1 MIGKLAQVESR
12 RGVLVAAL
20 AITALCVI
28 TAVGLT
34 ALATSNLE
42 FARRLD
48 SMMIA
53 AKISAFIAL
62 IASYLVVDVIRAVV
76 TVKNSVAR
84 IACTDDLTGLNNR
97 RAFLASAARE
107 ISRSEP
113 QGDTL
118 ALLIADL
125 DYFKLVNDAHGH
137 RVGDLVLVAVSEVL
151 ARSAREGI
159 DIVGRL
165 GGEEFAIL
173 LTRCD
178 QSTAL
183 GIAEDIRAAIAATR
197 ISTPAGE
204 ILTTASIGCA
214 PIAAGDSVA
223 AALQRADEALYAAK
237 RGGRNRVATRMEE
250 AGATGPSQ
258 RTERQR
264 REPPAREVLQ
274 RSA

>member
-12 RGVLVAAL
+12 RGVLMAAL
-20 AITALCVI
+20 AITALCVMM
-28 TAVGLT
+28 AVGLT
-34 ALATSNLE
+34 AWATSSLDS
-42 FARRLD
+42 ARRLD
-48 SMMIA
+48 SMIMA
-53 AKISAFIAL
+53 AKISALIAL

-107 ISRSEP
+107 ISRSER
-113 QGDTL
+113 QGDAL

-137 RVGDLVLVAVSEVL
+137 RVGDLVLVAVAEVL
-151 ARSAREGI
+151 ARSAREGA

-178 QSTAL
+178 QNRAL

-250 AGATGPSQ
+250 AGAAEASQ
-258 RTERQR
+258 RIERQR